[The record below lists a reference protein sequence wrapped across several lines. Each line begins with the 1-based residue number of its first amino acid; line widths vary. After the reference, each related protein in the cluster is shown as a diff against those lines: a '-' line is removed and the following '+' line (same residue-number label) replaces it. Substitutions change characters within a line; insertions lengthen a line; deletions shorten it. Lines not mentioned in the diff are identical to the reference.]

1 MLHIGRCTLAATMEF
16 LSNKPLLITDTI
28 LRDAHQS
35 QAATRMTTADMLPA
49 LEMLDSIG
57 YYSLEC
63 WGGATFDAC
72 MRFLNEDRACAF
84 GTGQIGFFSLENQT
98 SPALSAH
105 IKLEEE
111 IKSVCYSD
119 KYVGVVVENPEGES
133 DYRLDVYSAGGK
145 LKFSQPVSF
154 QYKEIDIDGDMVILY
169 NENSCEIY
177 NMSGKCRF
185 SGSFD
190 FFTRRSKDLLYSR
203 PIAPSLGYGS
213 IDENVGALKN
223 TGIEM
228 VLNGTIINQNG
239 WVWKL
244 GMNLTHYKNKVT
256 DLPLKDMPRSGV
268 NKLQVGRSVYD
279 FYMIEWAG
287 VDPENGDPLWYKNE
301 VDANKN
307 PTGKRVTTND
317 YGSADYYY
325 VNKSSLPKVYGG
337 FNTSLSWKG
346 FDLSAIFAYS
356 IGGYIYNRD
365 VTMILHNGSLEGRD
379 WSTEILRRWT
389 PDNRYT
395 DVPALS
401 TTSNNW
407 NSASTR
413 FLQNNSYM
421 RLKNLTLSYNLPKQW
436 ISKLS
441 LSSVQV
447 YVQGDN
453 LFTIHRNQGLDPE
466 QGITG
471 ITYYR
476 YPAMRTISG
485 GINVSF

>member
-1 MLHIGRCTLAATMEF
+1 
-16 LSNKPLLITDTI
+16 
-28 LRDAHQS
+28 
-35 QAATRMTTADMLPA
+35 
-49 LEMLDSIG
+49 
-57 YYSLEC
+57 
-63 WGGATFDAC
+63 
-72 MRFLNEDRACAF
+72 
-84 GTGQIGFFSLENQT
+84 
-98 SPALSAH
+98 
-105 IKLEEE
+105 
-111 IKSVCYSD
+111 
-119 KYVGVVVENPEGES
+119 
-133 DYRLDVYSAGGK
+133 
-145 LKFSQPVSF
+145 
-154 QYKEIDIDGDMVILY
+154 
-169 NENSCEIY
+169 
-177 NMSGKCRF
+177 
-185 SGSFD
+185 
-190 FFTRRSKDLLYSR
+190 
-203 PIAPSLGYGS
+203 
-213 IDENVGALKN
+213 
-223 TGIEM
+223 
-228 VLNGTIINQNG
+228 
-239 WVWKL
+239 
-244 GMNLTHYKNKVT
+244 
-256 DLPLKDMPRSGV
+256 
-268 NKLQVGRSVYD
+268 
-279 FYMIEWAG
+279 MIEWAG
-287 VDPENGDPLWYKNE
+287 VDPENGDPLWYKDE

-325 VNKSSLPKVYGG
+325 VNKSSLPTVYGG